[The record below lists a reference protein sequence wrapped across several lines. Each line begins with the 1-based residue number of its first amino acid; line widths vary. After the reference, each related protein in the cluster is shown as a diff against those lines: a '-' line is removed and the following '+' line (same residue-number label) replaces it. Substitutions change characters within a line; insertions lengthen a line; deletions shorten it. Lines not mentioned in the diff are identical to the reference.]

1 MKKFLLLFINLT
13 IVFADKPIT
22 AKDIINLEYVSQPV
36 INIGG
41 TRIAYVKTVPPSKDS
56 KRRSSYREIWV
67 TDIDGTNQRK
77 FTSSPNNSWSPQWTP
92 NGNLSFLST
101 RKAYHKSTQV
111 YTIPT
116 DGGEAIPL
124 TNHSVGIGSYKWSP
138 NGRWIAFTSRDRES
152 IELQTMKKNGLDMIV
167 MGENQ
172 LYNRL
177 WIYDVESKTY
187 ETIFRQDLNVSLFE
201 WSPDSKFIIFQAA
214 EKVNTDLEYLESS
227 IYLVKTPSGNPRKIT
242 ETPGKLSSM
251 SISPNSDQL
260 AFLGAT
266 SYNDPLA
273 QSIFILNIKNGES
286 KLVTP
291 DFKESFVDVEW
302 IDDQTVIGLSQRGT
316 KTVLSTIFL
325 TENLPEEVFNQNDI
339 LAPQQII
346 STFSFHK
353 YTKQLVITANSNLHP
368 NELYVGLYNS
378 RKMKRITFSNSSL
391 TDIQLSKQE
400 TISWKAR
407 DGKTIEGVL
416 TYPLVYRDG
425 KRYPLILQIH
435 GGPEGVSLDGWNT
448 RATYPVQLLAANG
461 YFVLEPNYRGSAGR
475 GEAYSK
481 LDHDDLGGEEFND
494 VLKGIDHLIKKGFV
508 DKNQVGTGG
517 WSYGGY
523 FSALAATKYSNRFK
537 ASMVGAGLT
546 NMISF
551 MGTTDIPYEMSV
563 VHWNQ
568 WWFDNQELHW
578 DRSPL
583 SHINKAGTPTLVIHG
598 LRDERV
604 HPEQGMQL
612 WQALKIKNVDTELV
626 LYPREPHGI
635 IERPHQLDYMER
647 LINWYKKYVK

>member
-92 NGNLSFLST
+92 NGNLSFLSI

-124 TNHSVGIGSYKWSP
+124 TDHSGGIGSYKWSP

-152 IELQTMKKNGLDMIV
+152 IESQTMKKNGLDMIV

-227 IYLVKTPSGNPRKIT
+227 IYLVKAPSGNPRKIT

-251 SISPNSDQL
+251 SISPNNDQL

-273 QSIFILNIKNGES
+273 QSIFVLNIKNGKS

-316 KTVLSTIFL
+316 KTALSTIFL

-339 LAPQQII
+339 LAPKQII
-346 STFSFHK
+346 SSFSFHK
-353 YTKQLVITANSNLHP
+353 YTKQLVIIANSNQHP

-378 RKMKRITFSNSSL
+378 KKMKRITFSNSSL

-475 GEAYSK
+475 GVAYSK

>member
-1 MKKFLLLFINLT
+1 MKKLLLLFINLT

-41 TRIAYVKTVPPSKDS
+41 TRIAYVKIVPPSNDS
-56 KRRSSYREIWV
+56 KSRSSYREIWV

-92 NGNLSFLST
+92 NGNLSFLSI

-116 DGGEAIPL
+116 DGGEATPL
-124 TNHSVGIGSYKWSP
+124 TDHSGGIGSYKWSP
-138 NGRWIAFTSRDRES
+138 NGRWIAFTSRDKES
-152 IELQTMKKNGLDMIV
+152 IESQKMKKNGLDMIV
-167 MGENQ
+167 MGESQ

-227 IYLVKTPSGNPRKIT
+227 IYLVKAPSGNPRKIA

-260 AFLGAT
+260 AFLGAI

-273 QSIFILNIKNGES
+273 QSIFVLNINNGKS

-325 TENLPEEVFNQNDI
+325 TENLPEEVFNQNDV
-339 LAPQQII
+339 LAPKQII
-346 STFSFHK
+346 SSFSFHK
-353 YTKQLVITANSNLHP
+353 YTKQLVITANSNQHP

-378 RKMKRITFSNSSL
+378 KKMKRITFLNASL
-391 TDIQLSKQE
+391 ADIQLSKQE

-448 RATYPVQLLAANG
+448 RVTYPVQLLAANG

-475 GEAYSK
+475 GVAYSK

-494 VLKGIDHLIKKGFV
+494 VLKGIDYLIKKGFV

>member
-475 GEAYSK
+475 GVDYSK

>member
-1 MKKFLLLFINLT
+1 MKKLLLLFINLT

-41 TRIAYVKTVPPSKDS
+41 TRIAYVKIVPPSNDS
-56 KRRSSYREIWV
+56 KSRSSYREIWV

-92 NGNLSFLST
+92 NGNLSFLSI

-116 DGGEAIPL
+116 DGGEATPL
-124 TNHSVGIGSYKWSP
+124 TDHSGGIGSYKWSP
-138 NGRWIAFTSRDRES
+138 NGRWIAFTSRDKES
-152 IELQTMKKNGLDMIV
+152 IESQKMKKNGLDMIV
-167 MGENQ
+167 MGESQ

-227 IYLVKTPSGNPRKIT
+227 IYLVKAPSGNPRKIA

-260 AFLGAT
+260 AFLGAI

-273 QSIFILNIKNGES
+273 QSIFVLNINNGKS

-325 TENLPEEVFNQNDI
+325 TENLPEEVFNQNDV
-339 LAPQQII
+339 LAPKQII
-346 STFSFHK
+346 SSFSFHK
-353 YTKQLVITANSNLHP
+353 YTKQLVITANSNQHP

-378 RKMKRITFSNSSL
+378 KKMKRITFLNASL
-391 TDIQLSKQE
+391 ADIQLSKQE

-448 RATYPVQLLAANG
+448 RVTYPVQLLAANG

-475 GEAYSK
+475 GVAYSK

-494 VLKGIDHLIKKGFV
+494 VLKGIDYLIKKGFV

-647 LINWYKKYVK
+647 LINWYKKYVR

>member
-111 YTIPT
+111 YIIPT

-124 TNHSVGIGSYKWSP
+124 TDHSGGIGSYKWSP

-152 IELQTMKKNGLDMIV
+152 IESQTMKKNGLDMIV

-227 IYLVKTPSGNPRKIT
+227 IYLVKAPSGNPRKIT

-251 SISPNSDQL
+251 SISPNNDQL

-273 QSIFILNIKNGES
+273 QSIFVLNIKNGKS

-316 KTVLSTIFL
+316 KTALSTIFL

-339 LAPQQII
+339 LAPKQII
-346 STFSFHK
+346 SSFSFHK
-353 YTKQLVITANSNLHP
+353 YTKQLVIIANSNKHP

-378 RKMKRITFSNSSL
+378 KKMKRITFSNSSL

-475 GEAYSK
+475 GVAYSK

>member
-124 TNHSVGIGSYKWSP
+124 TDHSGGIGSYKWSP

-152 IELQTMKKNGLDMIV
+152 IESQTMKKNGLDMIV

-227 IYLVKTPSGNPRKIT
+227 IYLVKAPSGNPRKIT

-251 SISPNSDQL
+251 SISPNNDQL

-273 QSIFILNIKNGES
+273 QSIFVLNIKNGKS

-302 IDDQTVIGLSQRGT
+302 IDNQTVIGLSQRGT
-316 KTVLSTIFL
+316 KTALSTIFL

-339 LAPQQII
+339 LAPKQII
-346 STFSFHK
+346 SSFSFHK
-353 YTKQLVITANSNLHP
+353 YTKQLVIIANSNQHP

-378 RKMKRITFSNSSL
+378 KKMKRITFSNSSL

-475 GEAYSK
+475 GVAYSK

>member
-1 MKKFLLLFINLT
+1 MKKLLLLFINLT

-41 TRIAYVKTVPPSKDS
+41 TRIAYVKIVPPSNDS
-56 KRRSSYREIWV
+56 KSRSSYREIWV

-92 NGNLSFLST
+92 NGNLSFLSI

-116 DGGEAIPL
+116 DGGEATPL
-124 TNHSVGIGSYKWSP
+124 TDHSGGIGSYKWSP
-138 NGRWIAFTSRDRES
+138 NGRWIAFTSRDKES
-152 IELQTMKKNGLDMIV
+152 IESQKMKKNGLDMIV
-167 MGENQ
+167 MGESQ

-227 IYLVKTPSGNPRKIT
+227 IYLVKAPSGNPRKIA

-260 AFLGAT
+260 AFLGAI

-273 QSIFILNIKNGES
+273 QSIFVLNINNGKS

-325 TENLPEEVFNQNDI
+325 TENLPEEVFNQNDV
-339 LAPQQII
+339 LAPKQII
-346 STFSFHK
+346 SSFYFHK
-353 YTKQLVITANSNLHP
+353 YTKQLVITANSNQHP

-378 RKMKRITFSNSSL
+378 KKMKRITFLNASL
-391 TDIQLSKQE
+391 ADIQLSKQE

-448 RATYPVQLLAANG
+448 RVTYPVQLLAANG

-475 GEAYSK
+475 GVAYSK

-494 VLKGIDHLIKKGFV
+494 VLKGIDYLIKKGFV

>member
-124 TNHSVGIGSYKWSP
+124 TDHSGGIGSYKWSP

-152 IELQTMKKNGLDMIV
+152 IESQTMKKNGLDMIV

-227 IYLVKTPSGNPRKIT
+227 IYLVKAPSGNPRKIT

-251 SISPNSDQL
+251 SISPNNDQL

-273 QSIFILNIKNGES
+273 QSIFVLNIKNGKS

-316 KTVLSTIFL
+316 KTALSTIFL

-339 LAPQQII
+339 LAPKQII
-346 STFSFHK
+346 SSFSFHK
-353 YTKQLVITANSNLHP
+353 YTKQLVIIANSNQHP

-378 RKMKRITFSNSSL
+378 KKMKRITFSNSSL

-475 GEAYSK
+475 GVAYSK

-523 FSALAATKYSNRFK
+523 FSALAATKHSNRFK

>member
-92 NGNLSFLST
+92 NGNLSFLSI

-124 TNHSVGIGSYKWSP
+124 TDHSGGIGSYKWSP

-152 IELQTMKKNGLDMIV
+152 IESQTMKKNGLDMIV

-227 IYLVKTPSGNPRKIT
+227 IYLVKAPSGNPRKIT

-251 SISPNSDQL
+251 SISPNNDQL

-273 QSIFILNIKNGES
+273 QSIFVLNIKNGKS

-316 KTVLSTIFL
+316 KTALSTIFL

-339 LAPQQII
+339 LAPKQII
-346 STFSFHK
+346 SSFSFHK
-353 YTKQLVITANSNLHP
+353 YTKQLVIIANSNKHP

-378 RKMKRITFSNSSL
+378 KKMKRITFSNSSL

-475 GEAYSK
+475 GVAYSK

>member
-1 MKKFLLLFINLT
+1 MKKLLLLFINLT

-41 TRIAYVKTVPPSKDS
+41 TRIAYVKIVPPSNDS
-56 KRRSSYREIWV
+56 KSRSSYREIWV

-92 NGNLSFLST
+92 NGNLSFLSI

-116 DGGEAIPL
+116 DGGEATPL
-124 TNHSVGIGSYKWSP
+124 TDHSGGIGSYKWSP
-138 NGRWIAFTSRDRES
+138 NGRWIAFTSRDKES
-152 IELQTMKKNGLDMIV
+152 IESQKMKKNGLDMIV
-167 MGENQ
+167 MGESQ

-227 IYLVKTPSGNPRKIT
+227 IYIVKAPSGNPRKIA

-260 AFLGAT
+260 AFLGAI

-273 QSIFILNIKNGES
+273 QSIFVLNINNGKS

-325 TENLPEEVFNQNDI
+325 TENLPEEVFNQNDV
-339 LAPQQII
+339 LAPKQII
-346 STFSFHK
+346 SSFSFHK
-353 YTKQLVITANSNLHP
+353 YTKQLVITANSNQHP

-378 RKMKRITFSNSSL
+378 KKMKRITFLNASL
-391 TDIQLSKQE
+391 ADIQLSKQE

-448 RATYPVQLLAANG
+448 RVTYPVQLLAANG

-475 GEAYSK
+475 GVAYSK

-494 VLKGIDHLIKKGFV
+494 VLKGIDYLIKKGFV

>member
-124 TNHSVGIGSYKWSP
+124 TDHSGGIGSYKWSP

-152 IELQTMKKNGLDMIV
+152 IESQTMKKNGLDMIV

-227 IYLVKTPSGNPRKIT
+227 IYLVKAPSGNPRKIT

-251 SISPNSDQL
+251 SISPNNDQL

-273 QSIFILNIKNGES
+273 QSIFVLNIKNGKS

-316 KTVLSTIFL
+316 KTALSTIFL

-339 LAPQQII
+339 LAPKQII
-346 STFSFHK
+346 SSFSFHK
-353 YTKQLVITANSNLHP
+353 YTKQLVIIANSNQHP

-378 RKMKRITFSNSSL
+378 KKMKRITFSNSSL

-448 RATYPVQLLAANG
+448 RVTYPVQLLAANG

-475 GEAYSK
+475 GVAYSK

>member
-1 MKKFLLLFINLT
+1 MKKLLLLFINLT

-41 TRIAYVKTVPPSKDS
+41 TRIAYVKIVPPSNDS
-56 KRRSSYREIWV
+56 KSRSSYREIWV

-111 YTIPT
+111 YIIPT

-124 TNHSVGIGSYKWSP
+124 TDHSGGIGSYKWSP

-152 IELQTMKKNGLDMIV
+152 IESQTMKKNGLDMIV

-227 IYLVKTPSGNPRKIT
+227 IYLVKAPSGNPRKIT

-251 SISPNSDQL
+251 SISPNNDQL

-273 QSIFILNIKNGES
+273 QSIFVLNIKNGKS

-316 KTVLSTIFL
+316 KTALSTIFL

-339 LAPQQII
+339 LAPKQII
-346 STFSFHK
+346 SSFSFHK
-353 YTKQLVITANSNLHP
+353 YTKQLVIIANSNQHP

-378 RKMKRITFSNSSL
+378 KKMKRITFSNSSL

-475 GEAYSK
+475 GVAYSK

>member
-92 NGNLSFLST
+92 NGKLSFLSI

-124 TNHSVGIGSYKWSP
+124 TDHSGGIGSYKWSP

-152 IELQTMKKNGLDMIV
+152 IESQTMKKNGLDMIV

-227 IYLVKTPSGNPRKIT
+227 IYLVKAPSGNPRKIT

-273 QSIFILNIKNGES
+273 QCIFVLNIKNGKS

-316 KTVLSTIFL
+316 KTALSTIFL

-346 STFSFHK
+346 SSFSFHK
-353 YTKQLVITANSNLHP
+353 YTKQLVITANSNQHP

-378 RKMKRITFSNSSL
+378 KKMKRITFSNSSL

-475 GEAYSK
+475 GVAYSK

>member
-41 TRIAYVKTVPPSKDS
+41 TRIAYVKIVPPSNDS
-56 KRRSSYREIWV
+56 KSRSSYREIWV

-116 DGGEAIPL
+116 DGGEATPL
-124 TNHSVGIGSYKWSP
+124 TDHSGGIGSYKWSP

-152 IELQTMKKNGLDMIV
+152 IESQTMKKNGLDMIV

-227 IYLVKTPSGNPRKIT
+227 IYLVKAPSGNPRKIT

-251 SISPNSDQL
+251 SISPNNDQL

-273 QSIFILNIKNGES
+273 QSIFVLNIKNGKS

-316 KTVLSTIFL
+316 KTALSTIFL

-339 LAPQQII
+339 LAPKQII
-346 STFSFHK
+346 SSFSFHK
-353 YTKQLVITANSNLHP
+353 YTKQLVIIANSNQHP

-378 RKMKRITFSNSSL
+378 KKMKRITFSNSSL

-475 GEAYSK
+475 GVAYSK

>member
-1 MKKFLLLFINLT
+1 MKKLLLLFINLT

-36 INIGG
+36 VNIGG
-41 TRIAYVKTVPPSKDS
+41 TRIAYVKIVPPSNDS
-56 KRRSSYREIWV
+56 KSRSSYREIWV

-92 NGNLSFLST
+92 NGNLSFLSI

-116 DGGEAIPL
+116 DGGEATPL
-124 TNHSVGIGSYKWSP
+124 TDHSGGIGSYKWSP
-138 NGRWIAFTSRDRES
+138 NGRWIAFTSRDKES
-152 IELQTMKKNGLDMIV
+152 IESQKMKKNGLDMIV
-167 MGENQ
+167 MGESQ

-227 IYLVKTPSGNPRKIT
+227 IYLVKAPSGNPRKIA

-260 AFLGAT
+260 AFLGAI

-273 QSIFILNIKNGES
+273 QSIFVLNINNGKS

-325 TENLPEEVFNQNDI
+325 TENLPEEVFNQNDV
-339 LAPQQII
+339 LAPKQII
-346 STFSFHK
+346 SSFSFHK
-353 YTKQLVITANSNLHP
+353 YTKQLVITANSNQHP

-378 RKMKRITFSNSSL
+378 KKMKRITFLNASL
-391 TDIQLSKQE
+391 ADIQLSKQE

-448 RATYPVQLLAANG
+448 RVTYPVQLLAANG

-475 GEAYSK
+475 GVAYSK

-494 VLKGIDHLIKKGFV
+494 VLKGIDYLIKKGFV

>member
-475 GEAYSK
+475 GVAYSK

>member
-111 YTIPT
+111 YIIPT

-124 TNHSVGIGSYKWSP
+124 TDHSGGIGSYKWSP

-152 IELQTMKKNGLDMIV
+152 IESQTMKKNGLDMIV

-227 IYLVKTPSGNPRKIT
+227 IYLVKAPSGNPRKIT

-251 SISPNSDQL
+251 SISPNNDQL

-273 QSIFILNIKNGES
+273 QSIFVLNIKNGKS

-316 KTVLSTIFL
+316 KTALSTIFL

-339 LAPQQII
+339 LAPKQII
-346 STFSFHK
+346 SSFSFHK
-353 YTKQLVITANSNLHP
+353 YTKQLVIIANSNQHP

-378 RKMKRITFSNSSL
+378 KKMKRITFSNSSL

-475 GEAYSK
+475 GVAYSK

>member
-1 MKKFLLLFINLT
+1 MKKLLLLFINLT

-41 TRIAYVKTVPPSKDS
+41 TRIAYVKIVPPSNDS
-56 KRRSSYREIWV
+56 KSRSSYREIWV

-92 NGNLSFLST
+92 NGNLSFLSI

-116 DGGEAIPL
+116 DGGEATPL
-124 TNHSVGIGSYKWSP
+124 TDHSGGIGSYKWSP
-138 NGRWIAFTSRDRES
+138 NGRWIAFTSRDKES
-152 IELQTMKKNGLDMIV
+152 IESQKMKKNGLDMIV
-167 MGENQ
+167 MGESQ

-227 IYLVKTPSGNPRKIT
+227 IYLVKAPSGNPRKIA

-260 AFLGAT
+260 AFLGAI

-273 QSIFILNIKNGES
+273 QSIFVLNINNGKS

-291 DFKESFVDVEW
+291 DFKESFVDVDW

-325 TENLPEEVFNQNDI
+325 TENLPEEVFNQNDV
-339 LAPQQII
+339 LAPKQII
-346 STFSFHK
+346 SSFSFHK
-353 YTKQLVITANSNLHP
+353 YTKQLVITANSNQHP

-378 RKMKRITFSNSSL
+378 KKMKRITFLNASL
-391 TDIQLSKQE
+391 ADIQLSKQE

-448 RATYPVQLLAANG
+448 RVTYPVQLLAANG

-475 GEAYSK
+475 GVAYSK

-494 VLKGIDHLIKKGFV
+494 VLKGIDYLIKKGFV

>member
-1 MKKFLLLFINLT
+1 MKKLLLLFINLT

-41 TRIAYVKTVPPSKDS
+41 TRIAYVKIVPPSSDS
-56 KRRSSYREIWV
+56 NSRSSYREIWV

-92 NGNLSFLST
+92 NGNLSFLSI

-116 DGGEAIPL
+116 DGGEATPL
-124 TNHSVGIGSYKWSP
+124 TDHSGGIGSYKWSP
-138 NGRWIAFTSRDRES
+138 NGRWIAFTSRDKES
-152 IELQTMKKNGLDMIV
+152 IESQKMKKNGLDMIV
-167 MGENQ
+167 MGESQ

-187 ETIFRQDLNVSLFE
+187 EIIFRQDLNASLFE

-227 IYLVKTPSGNPRKIT
+227 IYLVKAPSGNPRKIA

-260 AFLGAT
+260 AFLGAI

-273 QSIFILNIKNGES
+273 QSIFVLNINNGKS

-325 TENLPEEVFNQNDI
+325 TENLPEEVFNQNDV
-339 LAPQQII
+339 LAPKQII
-346 STFSFHK
+346 SSFSFHK
-353 YTKQLVITANSNLHP
+353 YTKQLVITANSNQHP

-378 RKMKRITFSNSSL
+378 KKMKRITFLNASL
-391 TDIQLSKQE
+391 ADIQLSKQE

-448 RATYPVQLLAANG
+448 RVTYPVQLLAANG

-475 GEAYSK
+475 GVAYSK

-494 VLKGIDHLIKKGFV
+494 VLKGIDYLIKKGFV

>member
-124 TNHSVGIGSYKWSP
+124 TDHSGGIGSYKWSP

-152 IELQTMKKNGLDMIV
+152 IESQTMKKNGLDMIV

-227 IYLVKTPSGNPRKIT
+227 IYLVKAPSGNPRKIT

-251 SISPNSDQL
+251 SISPNNDQL

-273 QSIFILNIKNGES
+273 QSIFVLNIKNGKS

-316 KTVLSTIFL
+316 KTALSTIFL

-339 LAPQQII
+339 LAPKQII
-346 STFSFHK
+346 SSFSFHK
-353 YTKQLVITANSNLHP
+353 YTKQLVIIANSNQHP

-378 RKMKRITFSNSSL
+378 KKMKRITFSNSSL

-475 GEAYSK
+475 GVAYSK

>member
-1 MKKFLLLFINLT
+1 MKKLLLLFINLT

-41 TRIAYVKTVPPSKDS
+41 TRIAYVKIVPPSNDS
-56 KRRSSYREIWV
+56 KSRSSYREIWV

-92 NGNLSFLST
+92 NGNLSFLSI

-116 DGGEAIPL
+116 DGGEATPL
-124 TNHSVGIGSYKWSP
+124 TDHSGGIGSYKWSP
-138 NGRWIAFTSRDRES
+138 NGRWIAFTSRDKES
-152 IELQTMKKNGLDMIV
+152 IESQKMKKNGLDMIV
-167 MGENQ
+167 MGESQ

-227 IYLVKTPSGNPRKIT
+227 IYVVKAPSGNPRKIA

-260 AFLGAT
+260 AFLGAI

-273 QSIFILNIKNGES
+273 QSIFVLNINNGKS

-325 TENLPEEVFNQNDI
+325 TENLPEEVFNQNDV
-339 LAPQQII
+339 LAPKQII
-346 STFSFHK
+346 SSFSFHK
-353 YTKQLVITANSNLHP
+353 YTKQLVITANSNQHP

-378 RKMKRITFSNSSL
+378 KKMKRITFLNASL
-391 TDIQLSKQE
+391 ADIQLSKQE

-448 RATYPVQLLAANG
+448 RVTYPVQLLAANG

-475 GEAYSK
+475 GVAYSK

-494 VLKGIDHLIKKGFV
+494 VLKGIDYLIKKGFV

>member
-124 TNHSVGIGSYKWSP
+124 TDHSGGIGSYKWSP

-152 IELQTMKKNGLDMIV
+152 IESQTMKKNGLDMIV

-227 IYLVKTPSGNPRKIT
+227 IYLVKAPSGNPRKIT

-251 SISPNSDQL
+251 SISPNNDQL

-273 QSIFILNIKNGES
+273 QSIFVLNIKNGKS

-316 KTVLSTIFL
+316 KTALSTIFL

-339 LAPQQII
+339 LAPKQII
-346 STFSFHK
+346 SSFSFHK
-353 YTKQLVITANSNLHP
+353 YTKQLVIIANSNQHP

-378 RKMKRITFSNSSL
+378 KKMKRITFSNLSL

-475 GEAYSK
+475 GVAYSK

>member
-92 NGNLSFLST
+92 NGKLSFLSI

-124 TNHSVGIGSYKWSP
+124 TDHSGGIGSYKWSP

-152 IELQTMKKNGLDMIV
+152 IESQTMKKNGLDMIV

-227 IYLVKTPSGNPRKIT
+227 IYLVKAPSGNPRKIT

-251 SISPNSDQL
+251 SISPNNDQL

-273 QSIFILNIKNGES
+273 QSIFVLNIKNGKS

-316 KTVLSTIFL
+316 KTALSTIFL

-339 LAPQQII
+339 LAPKQII
-346 STFSFHK
+346 SSFSFHK
-353 YTKQLVITANSNLHP
+353 YTKQLVIIANSNQHP

-378 RKMKRITFSNSSL
+378 KKMKRITFSNSSL

-475 GEAYSK
+475 GVAYSK

-523 FSALAATKYSNRFK
+523 FSALAATKYSDRFK

>member
-1 MKKFLLLFINLT
+1 MKKLLLLFINLT

-41 TRIAYVKTVPPSKDS
+41 TRIAYVKIVPPSNDS
-56 KRRSSYREIWV
+56 KSRSSYREIWV

-92 NGNLSFLST
+92 NGNLSFLSI

-116 DGGEAIPL
+116 DGGEATPL
-124 TNHSVGIGSYKWSP
+124 TDHSGGIGSYKWSP
-138 NGRWIAFTSRDRES
+138 NGRWIAFTSRDKES
-152 IELQTMKKNGLDMIV
+152 IESQKMKKNGLDMIV
-167 MGENQ
+167 MGESQ

-187 ETIFRQDLNVSLFE
+187 EIIFRQDLNASLFE

-227 IYLVKTPSGNPRKIT
+227 IYLVKAPSGNPRKIA

-260 AFLGAT
+260 AFLGAI

-273 QSIFILNIKNGES
+273 QSIFVLNINNGKS

-325 TENLPEEVFNQNDI
+325 TENLPEEVFNQNDV
-339 LAPQQII
+339 LAPKQII
-346 STFSFHK
+346 SSFSFHK
-353 YTKQLVITANSNLHP
+353 YTKQLVITANSNQHP

-378 RKMKRITFSNSSL
+378 KKMKRITFLNASL
-391 TDIQLSKQE
+391 ADIQLSKQE

-448 RATYPVQLLAANG
+448 RVTYPVQLLAANG

-475 GEAYSK
+475 GVAYSK

-494 VLKGIDHLIKKGFV
+494 VLKGIDYLIKKGFV

>member
-1 MKKFLLLFINLT
+1 MKKLLLLFINLT

-41 TRIAYVKTVPPSKDS
+41 TRIAYVKIVPPSNDS
-56 KRRSSYREIWV
+56 KSRSSYREIWV

-116 DGGEAIPL
+116 DGGEATPL
-124 TNHSVGIGSYKWSP
+124 TDHSGGIGSYKWSP
-138 NGRWIAFTSRDRES
+138 NGRWIAFTSRDKES
-152 IELQTMKKNGLDMIV
+152 IESQKMKKNGIDMIV
-167 MGENQ
+167 MGESQ

-227 IYLVKTPSGNPRKIT
+227 IYLVKAPSGNPRKIA

-260 AFLGAT
+260 AFLGAI

-273 QSIFILNIKNGES
+273 QSIFVLNINNGKS

-291 DFKESFVDVEW
+291 DFKESFVDVDW

-325 TENLPEEVFNQNDI
+325 TENLPEEVFNQNDV
-339 LAPQQII
+339 LAPKQII
-346 STFSFHK
+346 SSFSFHK
-353 YTKQLVITANSNLHP
+353 YTKQLVITANSNQHP

-378 RKMKRITFSNSSL
+378 KKMKRITFLNASL
-391 TDIQLSKQE
+391 ADIQLSKQE

-448 RATYPVQLLAANG
+448 RVTYPVQLLAANG

-475 GEAYSK
+475 GVAYSK

-494 VLKGIDHLIKKGFV
+494 VLKGIDYLIKKGFV

>member
-56 KRRSSYREIWV
+56 KRRNSYREIWV

-92 NGNLSFLST
+92 NGNLSFLSI

-124 TNHSVGIGSYKWSP
+124 TDHSGGIGSYKWSP

-152 IELQTMKKNGLDMIV
+152 IESQTMKKNGLDMIV

-227 IYLVKTPSGNPRKIT
+227 IYLVKAPSGNPRKIT

-251 SISPNSDQL
+251 SISPNNDQL

-273 QSIFILNIKNGES
+273 QSIFVLNIKNGKS

-316 KTVLSTIFL
+316 KTALSTIFL

-339 LAPQQII
+339 LAPKQII
-346 STFSFHK
+346 SSFSFHK
-353 YTKQLVITANSNLHP
+353 YTKQLVIIANSNQHP

-378 RKMKRITFSNSSL
+378 KKMKRITFSNSSL

-475 GEAYSK
+475 GVAYSK

>member
-92 NGNLSFLST
+92 NGNLSFLSI

-124 TNHSVGIGSYKWSP
+124 TDHSGGIGSYKWSP

-152 IELQTMKKNGLDMIV
+152 IESQTMKKNGLDMIV

-227 IYLVKTPSGNPRKIT
+227 IYLVKAPSGNPRKIT

-251 SISPNSDQL
+251 SISPNNDQL

-273 QSIFILNIKNGES
+273 QSIFVLNIKNGKS

-316 KTVLSTIFL
+316 KTALSTIFL

-339 LAPQQII
+339 LAPKQII
-346 STFSFHK
+346 SSFSFHK
-353 YTKQLVITANSNLHP
+353 YTKQLVIIANSNQHP

-378 RKMKRITFSNSSL
+378 KKMKRITFSNSSL

-475 GEAYSK
+475 GVAYSK

-523 FSALAATKYSNRFK
+523 FSALAATKHSNRFK